1 MFFWFSIEKNK
12 KIFVFFNLLKKSG
25 IRIFFIIG
33 VKRGKLLGMGEKIKG
48 VKLEFGGVE
57 KEEEVYK
64 LLAFLP
70 VLNIAILSGRGHPEK
85 FKIKNKICRCN
96 VLD

>member
-1 MFFWFSIEKNK
+1 
-12 KIFVFFNLLKKSG
+12 
-25 IRIFFIIG
+25 
-33 VKRGKLLGMGEKIKG
+33 MGEKIKG

-70 VLNIAILSGRGHPEK
+70 VLNSAILSGQGPSRK
-85 FKIKNKICRCN
+85 
-96 VLD
+96 VQD

>member
-1 MFFWFSIEKNK
+1 
-12 KIFVFFNLLKKSG
+12 V
-25 IRIFFIIG
+25 
-33 VKRGKLLGMGEKIKG
+33 GEKIKG

-70 VLNIAILSGRGHPEK
+70 VLNSAMLPGPGTSRK
-85 FKIKNKICRCN
+85 
-96 VLD
+96 VQD